1 MNLLEAAIM
10 GAAYTIVFL
19 YFIGEKI
26 IKVDFSGLLKRNWK
40 STKCK
45 KMLAQWKGPW
55 QGTNL
60 QGEIRSAFNMVLL
73 PLGKADKGFL
83 PARMDMTFRR
93 RIEQQ
98 IGLLER
104 QKLCREIRLID
115 VVPLPKN
122 SFRHWNDDGREW
134 RESVLQCS
142 ALERLLPKEGGS
154 PVHVVYRKNAY
165 LRLLQS
171 RHIRNCDR
179 KEKRE
184 SYYANQTTINCP
196 SCGAEVKLKSQQ
208 TVCPYCGGVIQSEFY
223 DWQTE
228 VFEVYEQM
236 GDELL
241 RVLQLLLW
249 GALQYVCLFLCLWLI
264 KDTQISRAAG
274 VGAAVLVLAAAIAV
288 FSISYGKQEKL
299 EKEIVRYSENY
310 LRTCINEALYPDGN
324 YPDLMDY
331 SVGTIRL
338 KRVVNTEEITRIT
351 AQVYI
356 SETYLP
362 QGRKPYTRKYKR
374 TLVLQRARY
383 PQRRKR
389 DGKFF
394 TERECPSCGANFV
407 PDENHCCSYCGYSLQ
422 VDNTKWVMQTNKEQK
437 RYKIYERNKSCI

>member
-60 QGEIRSAFNMVLL
+60 QSEIRSAFNMVLL

-142 ALERLLPKEGGS
+142 ALERLLPKEGGR
-154 PVHVVYRKNAY
+154 PVHTIYRKNAR

-171 RHIRNCDR
+171 RHIRSSDR
-179 KEKRE
+179 AGKQKD
-184 SYYANQTTINCP
+184 YYADKGTISCP
-196 SCGAEVKLKSQQ
+196 SCGAEVELHSQQ
-208 TVCPYCGGVIQSEFY
+208 TVCPYCGGVIHSDFY

-228 VFEVYEQM
+228 AFEVYEQM
-236 GDELL
+236 GANQEKALWLL
-241 RVLQLLLW
+241 AW
-249 GALQYVCLFLCLWLI
+249 GGILYACLFLCLWLI
-264 KDTQISRAAG
+264 QNTLVSLAAG
-274 VGAAVLVLAAAIAV
+274 VGAAVLVLAAVIAV
-288 FSISYGKQEKL
+288 STITYRKQEKL
-299 EKEIVRYSENY
+299 EEEIVRYSENY
-310 LRTCINEALYPDGN
+310 LRSCISEVLYPEGN
-324 YPDLMDY
+324 RTDRMDY

-338 KRVVNTEEITRIT
+338 KKVVNTEETTTIT

-362 QGRKPYTRKYKR
+362 QGRKPHTRKYKR
-374 TLVLQRARY
+374 ALVLQRARY
-383 PQRRKR
+383 PQRRKQ
-389 DGKFF
+389 DDKLFK
-394 TERECPSCGANFV
+394 ERECPSCGANFV
-407 PDENHCCSYCGYSLQ
+407 PDENHCCSFCGYSFQ
-422 VDNTKWVMQTNKEQK
+422 ADSAKWVVQTGQV
-437 RYKIYERNKSCI
+437 

>member
-10 GAAYTIVFL
+10 GAAYTIVFFFFL
-19 YFIGEKI
+19 GEKI

-45 KMLAQWKGPW
+45 KMLAQWKEPW

-73 PLGKADKGFL
+73 PLGKADKGLL

-98 IGLLER
+98 IGFLER

-142 ALERLLPKEGGS
+142 ALERLLPTEGGR
-154 PVHVVYRKNAY
+154 PVHTIYRKNAR

-171 RHIRNCDR
+171 RHIRSADR
-179 KEKRE
+179 AGKQKD
-184 SYYANQTTINCP
+184 YYAHKGTINCP
-196 SCGAEVKLKSQQ
+196 SCGAEVELHSQQ
-208 TVCPYCGGVIQSEFY
+208 TVCPYCGGVIHSDFY

-228 VFEVYEQM
+228 AFEVYEQM
-236 GDELL
+236 GANQEKVLWLL
-241 RVLQLLLW
+241 FW
-249 GALQYVCLFLCLWLI
+249 GGILDACLFLSLWLI
-264 KDTQISRAAG
+264 QNTLISLAAG
-274 VGAAVLVLAAAIAV
+274 VGSTVLVLVAVIAV
-288 FSISYGKQEKL
+288 STITYRKQEKL
-299 EKEIVRYSENY
+299 EQEIVRYSENY
-310 LRTCINEALYPDGN
+310 LRSCISEALYQNAEHPDR
-324 YPDLMDY
+324 MDD

-338 KRVVNTEEITRIT
+338 KKVVNTEETTTITV
-351 AQVYI
+351 QVYI
-356 SETYLP
+356 SETDLP
-362 QGRKPYTRKYKR
+362 QGRKPSARKYKR

-383 PQRRKR
+383 PQRRKQ
-389 DGKFF
+389 DGKLF
-394 TERECPSCGANFV
+394 TERECPSCGANFA
-407 PDENHCCSYCGYSLQ
+407 PDENHCCSFCGYSFQ
-422 VDNTKWVMQTNKEQK
+422 ADSAKWVVQTGQV
-437 RYKIYERNKSCI
+437 

>member
-1 MNLLEAAIM
+1 M
-10 GAAYTIVFL
+10 
-19 YFIGEKI
+19 
-26 IKVDFSGLLKRNWK
+26 
-40 STKCK
+40 
-45 KMLAQWKGPW
+45 
-55 QGTNL
+55 
-60 QGEIRSAFNMVLL
+60 
-73 PLGKADKGFL
+73 
-83 PARMDMTFRR
+83 
-93 RIEQQ
+93 
-98 IGLLER
+98 
-104 QKLCREIRLID
+104 
-115 VVPLPKN
+115 
-122 SFRHWNDDGREW
+122 
-134 RESVLQCS
+134 
-142 ALERLLPKEGGS
+142 
-154 PVHVVYRKNAY
+154 
-165 LRLLQS
+165 
-171 RHIRNCDR
+171 
-179 KEKRE
+179 
-184 SYYANQTTINCP
+184 
-196 SCGAEVKLKSQQ
+196 KSQQ

-264 KDTQISRAAG
+264 KDTQISLAAG

-338 KRVVNTEEITRIT
+338 KRVVNTEEITRIM

-383 PQRRKR
+383 PQRRKS

-422 VDNTKWVMQTNKEQK
+422 VDNTKWVMQTNKEQ
-437 RYKIYERNKSCI
+437 